1 MDFQLQILQSLSSNF
16 TAQETLET
24 SLCISCESMSQ
35 MGFHSSVRLQVT
47 FLACPVKINTSSWS
61 LASGFSLPELG
72 VSLLG
77 GR

>member
-1 MDFQLQILQSLSSNF
+1 MDFQLHILQSLSSNF
-16 TAQETLET
+16 SAQETLEI
-24 SLCISCESMSQ
+24 LHFKSCESMSQ
-35 MGFHSSVRLQVT
+35 MGIHSLVALQVN
-47 FLACPVKINTSSWS
+47 FVACPVKINASSWG